1 MQTVSM
7 KRRQGV
13 FFVAIEATFM
23 LCNCGAVAAR
33 HLEKLIGL
41 LKVWFG
47 GLGREVEPPAIDS
60 ACACKKH
67 VITLN
72 SISFW

>member
-1 MQTVSM
+1 
-7 KRRQGV
+7 
-13 FFVAIEATFM
+13 M